1 MNGGEFMAYH
11 RTQRVAEEMKKEI
24 SNIIIN
30 EIKDP
35 RISGLITI
43 TSVDISDDLRHAKV
57 FVSIYGEKEKKMK
70 TIEGLKNATGF
81 IRREVGNRIRLRY
94 TPEIVF
100 KLDESIEHGVNIAKL
115 LKEVGTQDDKG
126 EK

>member
-1 MNGGEFMAYH
+1 MAYH

-43 TSVDISDDLRHAKV
+43 TSVDISDDLRHARV
-57 FVSIYGEKEKKMK
+57 FVSIYGEKEEKMK

-100 KLDESIEHGVNIAKL
+100 KLDESIEHGINIAKL

>member
-1 MNGGEFMAYH
+1 VNGGEFMAYH

>member
-115 LKEVGTQDDKG
+115 LKEVGTQNDKG

>member
-1 MNGGEFMAYH
+1 VNGGEFMAYH

-115 LKEVGTQDDKG
+115 LKEVGTQNDKG

>member
-43 TSVDISDDLRHAKV
+43 TSVDISDDLRHARV
-57 FVSIYGEKEKKMK
+57 FVSIYGEKEEKMK

-100 KLDESIEHGVNIAKL
+100 KLDESIEHGINIAKL